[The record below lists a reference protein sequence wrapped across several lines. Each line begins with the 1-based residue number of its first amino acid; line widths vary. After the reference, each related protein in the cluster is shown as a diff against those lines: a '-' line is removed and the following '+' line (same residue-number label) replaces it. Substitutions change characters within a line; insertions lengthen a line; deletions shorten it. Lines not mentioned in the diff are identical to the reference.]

1 MYSDLLAA
9 EGSQWDV
16 QKLETMFTITP
27 DDVLDTK
34 QIAIGGPGR
43 SDYIAWNFTKNGQF
57 SVKSAYHLCTS
68 MKGLKSGRPGTSTTV
83 AQHKGWLALWGTSA
97 PSKAKIHTCWRLIK
111 NVLVIGAELHRWRT
125 KPGVFCVACGRDET
139 SYHRF

>member
-43 SDYIAWNFTKNGQF
+43 SDYIAWNFTKEWPVLCEVCLS
-57 SVKSAYHLCTS
+57 SVYEHEGFEVRTAGIFKY
-68 MKGLKSGRPGTSTTV
+68 SGA
-83 AQHKGWLALWGTSA
+83 AQRMAGALG
-97 PSKAKIHTCWRLIK
+97 H
-111 NVLVIGAELHRWRT
+111 
-125 KPGVFCVACGRDET
+125 
-139 SYHRF
+139 